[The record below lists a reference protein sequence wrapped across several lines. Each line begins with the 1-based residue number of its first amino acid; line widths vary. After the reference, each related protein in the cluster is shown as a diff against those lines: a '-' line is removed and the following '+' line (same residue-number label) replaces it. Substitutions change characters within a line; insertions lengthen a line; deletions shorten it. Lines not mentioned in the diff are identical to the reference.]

1 MRLVRFGEQGKEK
14 PGLLYKEK
22 SIVDLSSVFQD
33 IDSKFLSNGAI
44 KKINDLDLDSLPQHD
59 ISSVRL
65 GQCVANPSKIVCVG
79 LNYLDHAKETN
90 LATVDEPII
99 FLKATSA
106 LNGPNDEVKL
116 PRNSHKT
123 DWEAELA
130 VVIGKKASYV
140 SEEEAMDYVYGYT
153 IMNDYSEREF
163 QIEKGSQWTKG
174 KCCDTF
180 APLGPAIVTKDE
192 IEDVNNLSIWLK
204 VNGELKQN
212 GSTKDLNFKIPFLIS
227 YISQF
232 MTLYPGDIISTG
244 TPSGSGIGQNPPQ
257 FLKKG
262 DKVELGIEGLG
273 MQVQTIVQ

>member
-1 MRLVRFGEQGKEK
+1 
-14 PGLLYKEK
+14 
-22 SIVDLSSVFQD
+22 
-33 IDSKFLSNGAI
+33 
-44 KKINDLDLDSLPQHD
+44 
-59 ISSVRL
+59 
-65 GQCVANPSKIVCVG
+65 VANPSKIVCVG